1 MKKED
6 VERYVEVTAMYEEK
20 YPTGKR
26 NYEMVAF
33 GPVIEKRTVFIP
45 EDCEDPNKLLEE
57 THLAMH
63 DRLVRVVGEMVNKAI
78 RSGRIV
84 GVPERG

>member
-1 MKKED
+1 MKTEI
-6 VERYVEVTAMYEEK
+6 VEVTAMYQEK

-26 NYEMVAF
+26 NYEMVEF
-33 GPVIEKRTVFIP
+33 GPIIEKRSVCIP
-45 EDCEDPNKLLEE
+45 EDCEDPNALLEGI
-57 THLAMH
+57 HQAMH

-84 GVPERG
+84 GVQER